1 MPGAT
6 RFVKTASTLSVAL
19 IVIASADSAT
29 RRLGDSATEA
39 LTSVRGS
46 PEPTFGTV
54 TARPAVAADVS
65 KPLSTLSPP
74 DDNSDFDPHRD
85 EEISRPTA
93 PIRTTVSR
101 ASADVEQTA
110 PGTKPAA
117 ILAASFDGL
126 GVGFEGPNGSGRGG
140 NPSDNALAVGPN
152 HIVQIVNG
160 RGIAIFTKKGKKYDT
175 TGKVLFGPVPAN
187 NVFKNFTGNCE
198 ARNSGDVVARYDQL
212 ADRWLI
218 VLPLFSRGPVRED
231 QPEPFGPADG
241 ARASVIGVPGQPGKA
256 QTMFVPPPPPPPN
269 PADTAGRGG
278 RGRGAVGRGAGAPQ
292 GPQGPYSMCYAVST
306 SSDPLGSYYRYEFL
320 RPYFP
325 DYPRPA
331 VWPDGYYIPTS
342 TSDNRISPT
351 VATQKHACVA
361 DRVAMLA
368 GKPATEQCIIVE
380 NVNFFNNAD
389 IDGKAL
395 PPKGAPN
402 IMIAG
407 GGRQLDTL
415 LADSVVNV
423 WQFHVDWKDPSKTK
437 IDGPTAIKVAP
448 YSYLC
453 GGQLTNCVPQP
464 GVERR
469 LDSQGDKI
477 MSRLVYRRLGDHES
491 ILATHSI
498 ATAAGGGGVRWY
510 EFRVNDKSRA
520 VSLYQQGTFLGD
532 GDYRWMASGTI
543 DKFGNIGIG
552 YSFGGPTHFAGQR
565 FSGRQPNDPL
575 GQLTFAETILAEG
588 EGAQTNTL
596 RWEDY
601 TTTALDP
608 NDDCTVWYV
617 GDYFKKDAT
626 SYSSKIGAFKMPGCR

>member
-1 MPGAT
+1 MSTTT
-6 RFVKTASTLSVAL
+6 RTVKTITAVSVAV
-19 IVIASADSAT
+19 IVVASAAHMGRS
-29 RRLGDSATEA
+29 
-39 LTSVRGS
+39 RG
-46 PEPTFGTV
+46 PTFGRAT
-54 TARPAVAADVS
+54 TNPAVASDVS
-65 KPLSTLSPP
+65 QPLSSLSPP
-74 DDNSDFDPHRD
+74 ND
-85 EEISRPTA
+85 EGAVETEEQEEEAMSSA
-93 PIRTTVSR
+93 PIRVKVPR
-101 ASADVEQTA
+101 AAAEIEQMA

-117 ILAASFDGL
+117 KLMVSFDGL
-126 GVGFEGPNGSGRGG
+126 GVGFEGPNGTGRGG

-152 HIVQIVNG
+152 HIMQIVNG
-160 RGIAIFTKKGKKYDT
+160 RGIAVFTKKGTKYDT
-175 TGKVLFGPVPAN
+175 TGKVLFGPVPSN

-198 ARNSGDVVARYDQL
+198 ARNSGDVVVRYDQL

-218 VLPLFSRGPVRED
+218 VLPLFSRGPVRAD

-241 ARASVIGVPGQPGKA
+241 ARASVIGVAGQPGKA
-256 QTMFVPPPPPPPN
+256 ERMFVPPPPPPPS

-278 RGRGAVGRGAGAPQ
+278 RGAGRGGRGAGAPQ
-292 GPQGPYSMCYAVST
+292 GPVGPYSMCYAVST

-331 VWPDGYYIPTS
+331 IWPDGYYIPTS

-361 DRVAMLA
+361 DRQAMLA

-389 IDGKAL
+389 IDGKNL

-415 LADSVVNV
+415 LADSVVNA
-423 WQFHVDWKDPSKTK
+423 WNFHVDWKDPSKTK

-464 GVERR
+464 GAERR

-498 ATAAGGGGVRWY
+498 GTASGGGGVRWY
-510 EFRVNDKSRA
+510 EFRVNEKSRD
-520 VSLYQQGTFLGD
+520 VSLYQQGTYLGD

-552 YSFGGPTHFAGQR
+552 YSFGGPKDFAGQR

-575 GQLTFAETILAEG
+575 GQLTFAETILAVG
-588 EGAQTNTL
+588 EAAQTNTL

-617 GDYFKKDAT
+617 GDYFKKDAP
-626 SYSSKIGAFKMPGCR
+626 SYSTKIGAFKMPGCR

>member
-1 MPGAT
+1 MPNTTQTVNAI
-6 RFVKTASTLSVAL
+6 VAVSVGV
-19 IVIASADSAT
+19 IVA
-29 RRLGDSATEA
+29 
-39 LTSVRGS
+39 V
-46 PEPTFGTV
+46 GTV
-54 TARPAVAADVS
+54 FMWPSVGEHFGRATTNPAVASDVS
-65 KPLSTLSPP
+65 ERLSSLSPP
-74 DDNSDFDPHRD
+74 TD
-85 EEISRPTA
+85 EEEATPGEDAVRYTA
-93 PIRTTVSR
+93 PIRPRVSR
-101 ASADVEQTA
+101 AAADIEQTK

-117 ILAASFDGL
+117 TLMVSFDGL

-152 HIVQIVNG
+152 HIMQIVNG
-160 RGIAIFTKKGKKYDT
+160 RGIAVFTKKGKQYDT
-175 TGKVLFGPVPAN
+175 TGKVLFGPVAAN

-198 ARNSGDVVARYDQL
+198 ARNSGDVVVRYDQL

-218 VLPLFSRGPVRED
+218 VLPLFSRGPVRPD

-241 ARASVIGVPGQPGKA
+241 ARASVIGVAGQPGKA
-256 QTMFVPPPPPPPN
+256 EKMFVPPPPPPPS

-278 RGRGAVGRGAGAPQ
+278 RGAGRGGRGAGAPQ
-292 GPQGPYSMCYAVST
+292 GPVGPYSMCYAVST
-306 SSDPLGSYYRYEFL
+306 SPDPLGSYYRYEFL

-331 VWPDGYYIPTS
+331 IWPDGYYIPTS

-361 DRVAMLA
+361 DRQAMLQ

-389 IDGKAL
+389 IDGKTL

-423 WQFHVDWKDPSKTK
+423 WRFHVDWKDPSKTK

-464 GVERR
+464 GAERR

-498 ATAAGGGGVRWY
+498 GTASGGGGVRWY
-510 EFRVNDKSRA
+510 EFRVNEKSRD
-520 VSLYQQGTFLGD
+520 VSLYQQGTYLGD

-552 YSFGGPTHFAGQR
+552 YSFGGATHFAGQR
-565 FSGRQPNDPL
+565 FSGRQPNDPR

-617 GDYFKKDAT
+617 GDYFKKDAP
-626 SYSSKIGAFKMPGCR
+626 SYSTKIGAFKMPGCR

>member
-1 MPGAT
+1 
-6 RFVKTASTLSVAL
+6 
-19 IVIASADSAT
+19 
-29 RRLGDSATEA
+29 
-39 LTSVRGS
+39 
-46 PEPTFGTV
+46 
-54 TARPAVAADVS
+54 
-65 KPLSTLSPP
+65 
-74 DDNSDFDPHRD
+74 
-85 EEISRPTA
+85 
-93 PIRTTVSR
+93 
-101 ASADVEQTA
+101 
-110 PGTKPAA
+110 
-117 ILAASFDGL
+117 
-126 GVGFEGPNGSGRGG
+126 
-140 NPSDNALAVGPN
+140 
-152 HIVQIVNG
+152 
-160 RGIAIFTKKGKKYDT
+160 
-175 TGKVLFGPVPAN
+175 
-187 NVFKNFTGNCE
+187 
-198 ARNSGDVVARYDQL
+198 
-212 ADRWLI
+212 
-218 VLPLFSRGPVRED
+218 
-231 QPEPFGPADG
+231 
-241 ARASVIGVPGQPGKA
+241 
-256 QTMFVPPPPPPPN
+256 
-269 PADTAGRGG
+269 
-278 RGRGAVGRGAGAPQ
+278 
-292 GPQGPYSMCYAVST
+292 MCYAVST
-306 SSDPLGSYYRYEFL
+306 SPDPLGSYYRYEFL

-331 VWPDGYYIPTS
+331 IWPDGYYIPTS

-361 DRVAMLA
+361 DRESMLA

-380 NVNFFNNAD
+380 NVHFFNNTD

-415 LADSVVNV
+415 LADSVVNM

-464 GVERR
+464 GTERG
-469 LDSQGDKI
+469 LDSQGDKLL
-477 MSRLVYRRLGDHES
+477 SRLVYRRLGDHES

-510 EFRVNDKSRA
+510 EFRVNEKSRA
-520 VSLYQQGTFLGD
+520 VTLHQQGTYLGD
-532 GDYRWMASGTI
+532 GEYRWMASGTI

-552 YSFGGPTHFAGQR
+552 YSYGGPKHFAGQR

-575 GQLTFAETILAEG
+575 GQLTFAEAILAEG
-588 EGAQTNTL
+588 EAAQTNTL

-608 NDDCTVWYV
+608 DDDCTVWYV

-626 SYSSKIGAFKMPGCR
+626 SYSTKIGAFKMPGCK

>member
-6 RFVKTASTLSVAL
+6 RFVRTASAFFVAL
-19 IVIASADSAT
+19 VVIASAFVWQS
-29 RRLGDSATEA
+29 RSSA
-39 LTSVRGS
+39 LTSVRRS
-46 PEPTFGTV
+46 PKATFGPV
-54 TARPAVAADVS
+54 TASPVVAPDVS

-74 DDNSDFDPHRD
+74 DESDSTDPD
-85 EEISRPTA
+85 GAAEEGRPTA
-93 PIRTTVSR
+93 PIPTAVSR
-101 ASADVEQTA
+101 ASAGVEQPA

-187 NVFKNFTGNCE
+187 NVFKNFSGNCE
-198 ARNSGDVVARYDQL
+198 ARNSGDVVVRYDQL

-218 VLPLFSRGPVRED
+218 VLPLFSRGPVRPD

-256 QTMFVPPPPPPPN
+256 ETMFVPPPPPPPN

-278 RGRGAVGRGAGAPQ
+278 RGRGGRGAIQ
-292 GPQGPYSMCYAVST
+292 DGPVGPYSMCYAVST

-395 PPKGAPN
+395 PPRGAPN

-477 MSRLVYRRLGDHES
+477 MSRLVYRRVGGHES

-498 ATAAGGGGVRWY
+498 ATVAGGGGVRWY
-510 EFRVNDKSRA
+510 EFRVNEKSRA
-520 VSLYQQGTFLGD
+520 VSLYQQGTYLGD

-588 EGAQTNTL
+588 EAAQTNTL

-608 NDDCTVWYV
+608 DDDCTVWYV

>member
-1 MPGAT
+1 MPNTTQTVNAI
-6 RFVKTASTLSVAL
+6 VAVSVGV
-19 IVIASADSAT
+19 IVA
-29 RRLGDSATEA
+29 
-39 LTSVRGS
+39 V
-46 PEPTFGTV
+46 GTV
-54 TARPAVAADVS
+54 FMWPSVGEHFGRATTNPAVASDVS
-65 KPLSTLSPP
+65 ERLSSLSPP
-74 DDNSDFDPHRD
+74 TD
-85 EEISRPTA
+85 EEEGTRGEDAVRYTA
-93 PIRTTVSR
+93 PIRPRVSR
-101 ASADVEQTA
+101 AAADIEQTK

-117 ILAASFDGL
+117 TLMVSFDGL

-152 HIVQIVNG
+152 HIMQIVNG
-160 RGIAIFTKKGKKYDT
+160 RGIAVFTKKGKQYDT
-175 TGKVLFGPVPAN
+175 TGKVLFGPVAAN

-198 ARNSGDVVARYDQL
+198 ARNSGDVVVRYDQL

-218 VLPLFSRGPVRED
+218 VLPLFSRGPVRPD

-241 ARASVIGVPGQPGKA
+241 ARASVIGVAGQPGKA
-256 QTMFVPPPPPPPN
+256 EKMFVPPPPPPPS

-278 RGRGAVGRGAGAPQ
+278 RGAGRGGRGAGAPQ
-292 GPQGPYSMCYAVST
+292 GPVGPYSMCYAVST
-306 SSDPLGSYYRYEFL
+306 SPDPLGSYYRYEFL

-331 VWPDGYYIPTS
+331 IWPDGYYIPTS

-361 DRVAMLA
+361 DRQAMLQ

-389 IDGKAL
+389 IDGKTL

-423 WQFHVDWKDPSKTK
+423 WKFHVDWKDPSKTK

-464 GVERR
+464 GAERR

-498 ATAAGGGGVRWY
+498 GTASGGGGVRWY
-510 EFRVNDKSRA
+510 EFRVNEKSRD
-520 VSLYQQGTFLGD
+520 VSLYQQGTYLGD

-552 YSFGGPTHFAGQR
+552 YSFGGATHFAGQR
-565 FSGRQPNDPL
+565 FSGRQPNDPR

-617 GDYFKKDAT
+617 GDYFKKDAP
-626 SYSSKIGAFKMPGCR
+626 SYSTKIGAFKMPGCR

>member
-1 MPGAT
+1 M
-6 RFVKTASTLSVAL
+6 KTVAALSAAA
-19 IVIASADSAT
+19 IVIASAYVWQTRSAH
-29 RRLGDSATEA
+29 E
-39 LTSVRGS
+39 
-46 PEPTFGTV
+46 PEDVKFGRV
-54 TARPAVAADVS
+54 TKNPAVASDVS
-65 KPLSTLSPP
+65 TPLSMLSTLSPP
-74 DDNSDFDPHRD
+74 DENDPDAAAPENEKSEAR
-85 EEISRPTA
+85 SSA
-93 PIRTTVSR
+93 PIRTAVSQ
-101 ASADVEQTA
+101 ASAAVEQLA

-117 ILAASFDGL
+117 ILASSFDGL

-160 RGIAIFTKKGKKYDT
+160 RGIAVFTKKGKKYDS

-218 VLPLFSRGPVRED
+218 VLPLFSRGPVRPD

-241 ARASVIGVPGQPGKA
+241 ARASVIGVAGQPGKA
-256 QTMFVPPPPPPPN
+256 ETMFVPPPPPPPS

-278 RGRGAVGRGAGAPQ
+278 RGRGGAGRGAGAPQ

-306 SSDPLGSYYRYEFL
+306 SPDPLGSYYRYEFL

-331 VWPDGYYIPTS
+331 IWPDGYYIPTS

-368 GKPATEQCIIVE
+368 GKPASEQCIIVE

-389 IDGKAL
+389 IDGKTL
-395 PPKGAPN
+395 PPKDAPN

-464 GVERR
+464 GAERR

-510 EFRVNDKSRA
+510 EFRVNEKSRA
-520 VSLYQQGTFLGD
+520 VSLFQQGTYLGD

-552 YSFGGPTHFAGQR
+552 YSFGGLTHFAGQR
-565 FSGRQPNDPL
+565 FSGRQPNDPR
-575 GQLTFAETILAEG
+575 GQLTFAETILATG
-588 EGAQTNTL
+588 EAAQTNTL

-608 NDDCTVWYV
+608 DDDCTVWYV

-626 SYSSKIGAFKMPGCR
+626 SYSTKIGAFKMPGCK

>member
-1 MPGAT
+1 MSSTT
-6 RFVKTASTLSVAL
+6 RIVRTAAAVSVAGL
-19 IVIASADSAT
+19 VVVGAAYAWRSNSRAAV
-29 RRLGDSATEA
+29 RRSP
-39 LTSVRGS
+39 GS
-46 PEPTFGTV
+46 TFGAAT
-54 TARPAVAADVS
+54 TNFAVAADS
-65 KPLSTLSPP
+65 SERLSTLSPP
-74 DDNSDFDPHRD
+74 KDDD
-85 EEISRPTA
+85 EDNDEAERAEEAGRSTA
-93 PIRTTVSR
+93 PIRAKVSR
-101 ASADVEQTA
+101 AGAAVEQMA

-117 ILAASFDGL
+117 RLLVSFDGL

-152 HIVQIVNG
+152 HIMQIVNG
-160 RGIAIFTKKGKKYDT
+160 RGIAVFTKKGKRYDT

-198 ARNSGDVVARYDQL
+198 ARNSGDVVVRYDQL

-218 VLPLFSRGPVRED
+218 VLPLFSRGPVRPD
-231 QPEPFGPADG
+231 QPEPFSPADG
-241 ARASVIGVPGQPGKA
+241 ARASVIGVEGQPGKA
-256 QTMFVPPPPPPPN
+256 EPMFVPPPPAPPTPG
-269 PADTAGRGG
+269 DTAGRG
-278 RGRGAVGRGAGAPQ
+278 RGRGGRGAGAPQ
-292 GPQGPYSMCYAVST
+292 GPVGPYSMCYAVST
-306 SSDPLGSYYRYEFL
+306 TSDPLGSYYRYEFL

-331 VWPDGYYIPTS
+331 IWPDGYYIPTS
-342 TSDNRISPT
+342 TTDNRISPT
-351 VATQKHACVA
+351 IASQKHACVA
-361 DRVAMLA
+361 DREAMLK

-389 IDGKAL
+389 IDGKML

-415 LADSVVNV
+415 LTDSVVNV

-448 YSYLC
+448 YAYLC

-464 GVERR
+464 GTDRG

-477 MSRLVYRRLGDHES
+477 MSRLVYRRLGGHES

-498 ATAAGGGGVRWY
+498 GTTAGGGGVRWY
-510 EFRVNDKSRA
+510 EFRVNEKTRN
-520 VSLYQQGTFLGD
+520 VSLYQQGTYLGD
-532 GDYRWMASGTI
+532 GEYRWMASGTI
-543 DKFGNIGIG
+543 DKFGNIGMG
-552 YSFGGPTHFAGQR
+552 YSFGGPKHFAGQR
-565 FSGRQPNDPL
+565 FAGRQPNDPL

-588 EGAQTNTL
+588 EASQTNTL

-601 TTTALDP
+601 TNTSVDP
-608 NDDCTVWYV
+608 DDDCTVWYV

-626 SYSSKIGAFKMPGCR
+626 AYSTKIGAFKMPGCR

>member
-1 MPGAT
+1 MSGAT
-6 RFVKTASTLSVAL
+6 RTVKAPAAIFGVVLVVASVYALRHDGHTAS
-19 IVIASADSAT
+19 
-29 RRLGDSATEA
+29 
-39 LTSVRGS
+39 SVRGAM
-46 PEPTFGTV
+46 FGRAT
-54 TARPAVAADVS
+54 TNRAVAADIS
-65 KPLSTLSPP
+65 KRLSTLSPP
-74 DDNSDFDPHRD
+74 ND
-85 EEISRPTA
+85 EDADEAEREETEGRSTV
-93 PIRTTVSR
+93 PIHMKVSR
-101 ASADVEQTA
+101 ASADIEQKA

-117 ILAASFDGL
+117 KLLVSFDGL

-160 RGIAIFTKKGKKYDT
+160 RGIAVFTKKGKKFDT

-198 ARNSGDVVARYDQL
+198 ARNSGDVVVRYDQL

-218 VLPLFSRGPVRED
+218 VLPLFSRGPVRAD
-231 QPEPFGPADG
+231 QPTPFGPADG
-241 ARASVIGVPGQPGKA
+241 ARASVIGVDGQPGKA
-256 QTMFVPPPPPPPN
+256 ETMFVPPPPPPPN

-278 RGRGAVGRGAGAPQ
+278 RGRGRGGNAGGAPQ
-292 GPQGPYSMCYAVST
+292 GPVGPYSMCYAVST

-331 VWPDGYYIPTS
+331 IWPDGYYIPTS

-361 DRVAMLA
+361 DRQAMLQ
-368 GKPATEQCIIVE
+368 GKPAAEQCIIVE

-389 IDGKAL
+389 IDGKTL

-415 LADSVVNV
+415 LSDSVVNV
-423 WQFHVDWKDPSKTK
+423 WQYHVDWKDPSKTK

-464 GVERR
+464 GTDRG

-477 MSRLVYRRLGDHES
+477 MSRLVYRRVGNHES

-510 EFRVNDKSRA
+510 EFRLNGKNRD
-520 VSLYQQGTFLGD
+520 VSLYQQGTYLGD
-532 GDYRWMASGTI
+532 GEYRWMASGTI

-552 YSFGGPTHFAGQR
+552 YSYGGRNHFAGQR
-565 FSGRQPNDPL
+565 FAGRQPSDPL

-588 EGAQTNTL
+588 EAAQTNTL

-626 SYSSKIGAFKMPGCR
+626 SYSTKIGAFKMPGCK

>member
-1 MPGAT
+1 MILGICLWQT
-6 RFVKTASTLSVAL
+6 R
-19 IVIASADSAT
+19 SADRSN
-29 RRLGDSATEA
+29 LPS
-39 LTSVRGS
+39 
-46 PEPTFGTV
+46 FGAAV
-54 TARPAVAADVS
+54 TNHAVAADTS

-74 DDNSDFDPHRD
+74 DDGADSTDTDRAQ
-85 EEISRPTA
+85 EEVRSAA
-93 PIRTTVSR
+93 PIRMTVSQSG
-101 ASADVEQTA
+101 AEVEQKA

-117 ILAASFDGL
+117 RLVASFDGQ
-126 GVGFEGPNGSGRGG
+126 GIGFEGPNGSGRGG

-152 HIVQIVNG
+152 YIVQIVNG
-160 RGIAIFTKKGKKYDT
+160 RGIAIFTKKGKQYDT

-198 ARNSGDVVARYDQL
+198 ARNSGDAVVRYDQL
-212 ADRWLI
+212 ANRWLI
-218 VLPLFSRGPVRED
+218 VLPLFSRGPVRPD
-231 QPEPFGPADG
+231 QPEAFGPADG
-241 ARASVIGVPGQPGKA
+241 ARESVQGVTGQPGKA
-256 QTMFVPPPPPPPN
+256 ERMFVPPPPPPPT
-269 PADTAGRGG
+269 PGDTAGRGNRAG
-278 RGRGAVGRGAGAPQ
+278 RGRGAGAAQ
-292 GPQGPYSMCYAVST
+292 GPVGPYSMCYAVST

-331 VWPDGYYIPTS
+331 IWPDGYYIPTS

-361 DRVAMLA
+361 DREAMLA

-389 IDGKAL
+389 IDGKTL

-415 LADSVVNV
+415 LADSVVNA
-423 WQFHVDWKDPSKTK
+423 WQFHVDWKNPSKTK
-437 IDGPTAIKVAP
+437 IDGPTSIKVAP
-448 YSYLC
+448 YAYLC

-464 GVERR
+464 GTERG

-477 MSRLVYRRLGDHES
+477 MQRLVYRRLGNHES

-510 EFRVNDKSRA
+510 EFRVNEKTRK
-520 VSLYQQGTFLGD
+520 VSLYQQGTYLGD
-532 GDYRWMASGTI
+532 GEYRWMASGTI
-543 DKFGNIGIG
+543 DRFGNIGMG
-552 YSFGGPTHFAGQR
+552 YSYGGKTHFAGQR
-565 FSGRQPNDPL
+565 FTGRQPTDPL

-588 EGAQTNTL
+588 EAAQTNTL
-596 RWEDY
+596 RWQDY
-601 TTTALDP
+601 TTATLDP
-608 NDDCTVWYV
+608 DDDCTTWYV

-626 SYSSKIGAFKMPGCR
+626 SYSTRIGAFRMPGCK

>member
-1 MPGAT
+1 MAGRTQFLKAGAT
-6 RFVKTASTLSVAL
+6 VFVGLVL
-19 IVIASADSAT
+19 IVNAH
-29 RRLGDSATEA
+29 GW
-39 LTSVRGS
+39 RGRS
-46 PEPTFGTV
+46 MHRWHGPTFGRAT
-54 TARPAVAADVS
+54 TNRAVAADVS
-65 KPLSTLSPP
+65 KPLATLSPP
-74 DDNSDFDPHRD
+74 DAGELSDADR
-85 EEISRPTA
+85 EEEGSRSNE
-93 PIRTTVSR
+93 PIRVAVSR
-101 ASADVEQTA
+101 ASADVEQMA
-110 PGTKPAA
+110 PGSKPAA
-117 ILAASFDGL
+117 RLVASFDGL
-126 GVGFEGPNGSGRGG
+126 GVGFEGPNGTGRGG

-198 ARNSGDVVARYDQL
+198 ARNSGDVVVRYDQL

-231 QPEPFGPADG
+231 QPAPFGPADG

-256 QTMFVPPPPPPPN
+256 ETMFVPPPPPPPN

-278 RGRGAVGRGAGAPQ
+278 RGRGGRGAGAPE
-292 GPQGPYSMCYAVST
+292 GPVGPYSMCYAVST
-306 SSDPLGSYYRYEFL
+306 TSDPLGSYYRYEFL

-331 VWPDGYYIPTS
+331 IWPDGYYIPTS

-361 DRVAMLA
+361 DRTAMLA

-389 IDGKAL
+389 IDGTAL

-402 IMIAG
+402 VMIAG

-423 WQFHVDWKDPSKTK
+423 WAFHVDWKDPSKTK
-437 IDGPTAIKVAP
+437 IAGPTEIKVAP
-448 YSYLC
+448 YAYLC

-477 MSRLVYRRLGDHES
+477 MSRVVYRRVNGHES

-510 EFRVNDKSRA
+510 EFRVNEKSRA
-520 VSLYQQGTFLGD
+520 VSLYQQGTYLGD

-601 TTTALDP
+601 TTTAVDP
-608 NDDCTVWYV
+608 DDDCTVWYV

-626 SYSSKIGAFKMPGCR
+626 SYSTKIGAFKMPGCR

>member
-1 MPGAT
+1 MSNNTQTVNTIVA
-6 RFVKTASTLSVAL
+6 VSVGV
-19 IVIASADSAT
+19 IVA
-29 RRLGDSATEA
+29 
-39 LTSVRGS
+39 V
-46 PEPTFGTV
+46 GTV
-54 TARPAVAADVS
+54 FMWPSGGEHFGRATTNPAVASDVS
-65 KPLSTLSPP
+65 ERLSSLSPP
-74 DDNSDFDPHRD
+74 AD
-85 EEISRPTA
+85 EEEATRAEESVRYTA
-93 PIRTTVSR
+93 PIRPTVSR
-101 ASADVEQTA
+101 AAADIEQTK

-117 ILAASFDGL
+117 TLMVSFDGL
-126 GVGFEGPNGSGRGG
+126 GIGFEGPNGSGRGG

-152 HIVQIVNG
+152 HIMQIVNG
-160 RGIAIFTKKGKKYDT
+160 RGIAVFTKKGKKYDT
-175 TGKVLFGPVPAN
+175 TGKVLFGPVPSN

-198 ARNSGDVVARYDQL
+198 ARNSGDVVVRYDQL

-218 VLPLFSRGPVRED
+218 VLPLFSRGPVRPD
-231 QPEPFGPADG
+231 QPEPFGPEDG
-241 ARASVIGVPGQPGKA
+241 ARASVIGVPGQPGKPE
-256 QTMFVPPPPPPPN
+256 TMFVPPPPPPPN
-269 PADTAGRGG
+269 PADTAGRGRGG
-278 RGRGAVGRGAGAPQ
+278 RAGGAGRGAQ
-292 GPQGPYSMCYAVST
+292 QPQGPYSMCYAVST
-306 SSDPLGSYYRYEFL
+306 SPDPLGSYYRYEFL

-331 VWPDGYYIPTS
+331 IWPDGYYIPTS

-361 DRVAMLA
+361 DREAMLK
-368 GKPATEQCIIVE
+368 GKPATEQCIIVH

-389 IDGKAL
+389 IDGKNL

-415 LADSVVNV
+415 LADSVVNA
-423 WQFHVDWKDPSKTK
+423 WNFHVDWKDPSKTK

-464 GVERR
+464 GAERR

-498 ATAAGGGGVRWY
+498 GTASGGGGVRWY
-510 EFRVNDKSRA
+510 EFRVNEKSRN
-520 VSLYQQGTFLGD
+520 VSLYQQGTYLGD

-552 YSFGGPTHFAGQR
+552 YSFGGPKDFAGQR

-575 GQLTFAETILAEG
+575 GQLTFAETILAVG
-588 EGAQTNTL
+588 EAAQTNTL

-608 NDDCTVWYV
+608 NDDFTVWYV
-617 GDYFKKDAT
+617 GDYFKKDAP
-626 SYSSKIGAFKMPGCR
+626 SYSTKIGAFKMPGCR

>member
-1 MPGAT
+1 MKPPAILAVVAVVAVVGVYVRQT
-6 RFVKTASTLSVAL
+6 R
-19 IVIASADSAT
+19 SAN
-29 RRLGDSATEA
+29 
-39 LTSVRGS
+39 
-46 PEPTFGTV
+46 PESTFGRV
-54 TARPAVAADVS
+54 TTNPAIAADKS

-74 DDNSDFDPHRD
+74 DFEDADGDGEND
-85 EEISRPTA
+85 EEDKARANTVRVPISKA
-93 PIRTTVSR
+93 M
-101 ASADVEQTA
+101 ADIEQTA

-126 GVGFEGPNGSGRGG
+126 GVGFEGPHGAGRGG

-152 HIVQIVNG
+152 HIMQIVNG
-160 RGIAIFTKKGKKYDT
+160 RGIAVFTKKGKKYDT
-175 TGKVLFGPVPAN
+175 TGKALFGPVPSN

-198 ARNSGDVVARYDQL
+198 ARNSGDVVVRYDQL

-218 VLPLFSRGPVRED
+218 VLPLFSRGPVRPD
-231 QPEPFGPADG
+231 QPEPFGPEDG

-256 QTMFVPPPPPPPN
+256 ETMFVPPPPPPPS

-278 RGRGAVGRGAGAPQ
+278 RGGRAGGAGRGAQ
-292 GPQGPYSMCYAVST
+292 QPQGPYSMCYAVST
-306 SSDPLGSYYRYEFL
+306 SPDPLGSYYRYEFL

-331 VWPDGYYIPTS
+331 IWPDGYYVPTS

-361 DRVAMLA
+361 DREAMLK
-368 GKPATEQCIIVE
+368 GKPATEQCIIVH

-389 IDGKAL
+389 IDGKNL

-407 GGRQLDTL
+407 GGRQLDSL
-415 LADSVVNV
+415 LTDSVVNV

-437 IDGPTAIKVAP
+437 IDGPVALKVAP

-477 MSRLVYRRLGDHES
+477 MSRLVYRRVGGHEA

-498 ATAAGGGGVRWY
+498 GTAKGGGGVRWY
-510 EFRVNDKSRA
+510 EFRVNEKSRA
-520 VSLYQQGTFLGD
+520 VSVYQQGTYLGD

-552 YSFGGPTHFAGQR
+552 YSFGGPTNFAGQR
-565 FSGRQPNDPL
+565 FSGREPNDPL
-575 GQLTFAETILAEG
+575 GQLTFAETILATG
-588 EGAQTNTL
+588 EAAQTNTL

-608 NDDCTVWYV
+608 DDDCTVWYV

-626 SYSSKIGAFKMPGCR
+626 SYSTKIGAFKMPGCK

>member
-1 MPGAT
+1 M
-6 RFVKTASTLSVAL
+6 KTAAAVSAVI
-19 IVIASADSAT
+19 IVIASACAWQTRSAP
-29 RRLGDSATEA
+29 
-39 LTSVRGS
+39 SV
-46 PEPTFGTV
+46 EKAKFGRV
-54 TARPAVAADVS
+54 TTNPAVASDES

-74 DDNSDFDPHRD
+74 ADDPDAAEREGEAEARS
-85 EEISRPTA
+85 ST
-93 PIRTTVSR
+93 PIRMAVSR
-101 ASADVEQTA
+101 ASAGVEQTA

-140 NPSDNALAVGPN
+140 NPSDNALAVGPD

-160 RGIAIFTKKGKKYDT
+160 RGIAVFTKKGKKYDT

-198 ARNSGDVVARYDQL
+198 ARNSGDVVVRYDQL
-212 ADRWLI
+212 ANRWLI
-218 VLPLFSRGPVRED
+218 ILPLFSRGPVRPD

-241 ARASVIGVPGQPGKA
+241 ARASVIGVAGQPGKA
-256 QTMFVPPPPPPPN
+256 ETMFVPPPPPPPS
-269 PADTAGRGG
+269 PADTAGRG
-278 RGRGAVGRGAGAPQ
+278 RGRGGAGRGAGAPQ

-306 SSDPLGSYYRYEFL
+306 SPDPLGSYYRYEFL

-331 VWPDGYYIPTS
+331 IWPDGYYIPTS

-361 DRVAMLA
+361 DRESMLA

-380 NVNFFNNAD
+380 NVNFFNNTD

-415 LADSVVNV
+415 LADSVVNM
-423 WQFHVDWKDPSKTK
+423 WQFHVDWKNPSKTK

-464 GVERR
+464 GTERG
-469 LDSQGDKI
+469 LDSQGDKL

-510 EFRVNDKSRA
+510 EFRVNEKSRA
-520 VSLYQQGTFLGD
+520 VTLHQQGTYLGD
-532 GDYRWMASGTI
+532 GEYRWMASGTI

-552 YSFGGPTHFAGQR
+552 YSYGGPKHFAGQR

-575 GQLTFAETILAEG
+575 GQLTFAEAILAEG
-588 EGAQTNTL
+588 EAAQTNTL

-608 NDDCTVWYV
+608 DDDCTVWYV

-626 SYSSKIGAFKMPGCR
+626 SYSTKIGAFKMPGCK

>member
-1 MPGAT
+1 M
-6 RFVKTASTLSVAL
+6 RLVKTVAA
-19 IVIASADSAT
+19 VSAAAILMVGAAYLW
-29 RRLGDSATEA
+29 RANP
-39 LTSVRGS
+39 VRKSHG
-46 PEPTFGTV
+46 PTFGPAT
-54 TARPAVAADVS
+54 TNPAVAADVS
-65 KPLSTLSPP
+65 RPLSTLSPP
-74 DDNSDFDPHRD
+74 SDDADAEGDAADPD
-85 EEISRPTA
+85 SMEEKAGSSA
-93 PIRTTVSR
+93 PIRIPVSR
-101 ASADVEQTA
+101 ASAGVEQMA

-117 ILAASFDGL
+117 KLAASFDGL
-126 GVGFEGPNGSGRGG
+126 GTGFEGPNGSGRGG
-140 NPSDNALAVGPN
+140 NPSDNALAIGPN

-160 RGIAIFTKKGKKYDT
+160 RGIAVFTKKGNRYDT

-198 ARNSGDVVARYDQL
+198 ARNSGDVVVRYDQL

-218 VLPLFSRGPVRED
+218 VLPLFSRGPVRPD
-231 QPEPFGPADG
+231 QPEPFGPVDG
-241 ARASVIGVPGQPGKA
+241 ARASVPGVAGQPGNA
-256 QTMFVPPPPPPPN
+256 EQMFVPPPPPPPT
-269 PADTAGRGG
+269 PADTAGRGN
-278 RGRGAVGRGAGAPQ
+278 RGRGGRGAGAPE
-292 GPQGPYSMCYAVST
+292 GPVGPYSMCYAVST

-331 VWPDGYYIPTS
+331 IWPDGYYIPTS

-361 DRVAMLA
+361 DRRAMLA
-368 GKPATEQCIIVE
+368 GKSATEQCIIVE

-389 IDGKAL
+389 IDGKLL
-395 PPKGAPN
+395 PPAGAPN

-423 WQFHVDWKDPSKTK
+423 WQFHVDWKDASKTK
-437 IDGPTAIKVAP
+437 IEGPTAIKVAP

-464 GVERR
+464 GTERG

-477 MSRLVYRRLGDHES
+477 MQRLVYRRFGDHES

-498 ATAAGGGGVRWY
+498 ATGAGGGGVRWY
-510 EFRVNDKSRA
+510 EFRVNEKTRK
-520 VSLYQQGTFLGD
+520 VSLHQQGTYLGD
-532 GDYRWMASGTI
+532 GEYRWMASGTI
-543 DKFGNIGIG
+543 DKFGNIGMG
-552 YSFGGPTHFAGQR
+552 YSYGGPGHFAGQR
-565 FSGRQPNDPL
+565 FTGRRPNDPL

-588 EGAQTNTL
+588 EAAQTNTL
-596 RWEDY
+596 RWQDY
-601 TTTALDP
+601 TTAALDP
-608 NDDCTVWYV
+608 DDDCTVWYV

-626 SYSSKIGAFKMPGCR
+626 SYSTRIGAFKMPGCR